1 MFIKRKKIKM
11 ANTWRETGI
20 REKFQL
26 INGTVLIAAAIVL
39 YFLAFILT
47 MTIGFEIISAG
58 ATLLATGLSL
68 FGITSFVKNQMV
80 EFETKMNSRLK
91 KLENDE
97 REENT

>member
-1 MFIKRKKIKM
+1 M

-20 REKFQL
+20 RERFQL
-26 INGTVLIAAAIVL
+26 INGTVLIASAIVL

-68 FGITSFVKNQMV
+68 FGITSFVKNQML
-80 EFETKMNSRLK
+80 EFETKMTKRMNKMEK
-91 KLENDE
+91 KKDE
-97 REENT
+97 E

>member
-1 MFIKRKKIKM
+1 M

-20 REKFQL
+20 RERFQL
-26 INGTVLIAAAIVL
+26 INGTVLIASAIVL

-68 FGITSFVKNQMV
+68 FGITSFVKNQML
-80 EFETKMNSRLK
+80 EFETKMTKRMNKMEK
-91 KLENDE
+91 KKN
-97 REENT
+97 EE

>member
-1 MFIKRKKIKM
+1 MGWGGCEVTSSSCLIKQIDKM
-11 ANTWRETGI
+11 ANTWRETEI
-20 REKFQL
+20 KEKFQL

-68 FGITSFVKNQMV
+68 FGITSFVKNQML
-80 EFETKMNSRLK
+80 EFETKM
-91 KLENDE
+91 
-97 REENT
+97 T

>member
-1 MFIKRKKIKM
+1 M

-26 INGTVLIAAAIVL
+26 INGTVLIASAIVL

-68 FGITSFVKNQMV
+68 FGITSFVKNQML
-80 EFETKMNSRLK
+80 EFETKMTKRMNKMEK
-91 KLENDE
+91 KKDE
-97 REENT
+97 E

>member
-1 MFIKRKKIKM
+1 M

-26 INGTVLIAAAIVL
+26 INGTVLIASAIVL

-68 FGITSFVKNQMV
+68 FGITSFVKNQML
-80 EFETKMNSRLK
+80 EFETKMTKRMNKMEK
-91 KLENDE
+91 KKN
-97 REENT
+97 EE